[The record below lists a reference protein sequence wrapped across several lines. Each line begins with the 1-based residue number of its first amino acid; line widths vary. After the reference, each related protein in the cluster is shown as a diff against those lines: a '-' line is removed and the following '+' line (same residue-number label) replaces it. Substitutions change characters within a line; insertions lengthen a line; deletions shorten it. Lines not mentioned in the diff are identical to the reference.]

1 MQGRQRLGPIGEKM
15 TDLNQPARII
25 ATRTL
30 QLSEEKGVS
39 ESVPVVVE
47 IYEPQ
52 SGEAEYEYFCWYKIC
67 GLGDERLKRCVGV
80 DAVQALLV
88 ALVRIGSDLYS
99 RDETKAGRLTWNQDE
114 NLGIPVPFR
123 DALPDGTTS
132 AREYFF

>member
-1 MQGRQRLGPIGEKM
+1 M
-15 TDLNQPARII
+15 TDPNRPARII

-30 QLSEEKGVS
+30 QLADDSGS
-39 ESVPVVVE
+39 SGTAPVVVE

-52 SGEAEYEYFCWYKIC
+52 SGEAEGEFFCWYKIC

-99 RDETKAGRLTWNQDE
+99 RDETKAGRLTWNRDE

-123 DALPDGTTS
+123 DALPDGATS
-132 AREYFF
+132 VREYFF